1 MSSCGVVLW
10 PETDIV
16 SIKVYYPV
24 AVLAV
29 AWQTKD
35 GAHQVAIEHRLDD
48 NVAHFHA
55 RTSGFP
61 RAASP
66 RVPKA
71 VRYTLLYCNI
81 YSFASA
87 GRAGRPHM
95 ANAPQSTRILDRDL
109 PQALYP
115 LCLMTNEV
123 QDKSSYMKYN
133 KPSTRCHN
141 NF

>member
-1 MSSCGVVLW
+1 M
-10 PETDIV
+10 
-16 SIKVYYPV
+16 
-24 AVLAV
+24 LAV

-61 RAASP
+61 RGYEP
-66 RVPKA
+66 PLPEYYGVPKA

-123 QDKSSYMKYN
+123 QNKSSYIKYN
-133 KPSTRCHN
+133 KPTTRRHN
-141 NF
+141 F